1 MDAFTISMLPTYF
14 EANPPKLV
22 EPTLSA
28 TLYFNLNAL
37 PIRMQPAYFR
47 KPTSDLLS
55 TLTISMQPT
64 YFTSYTTFC
73 LPKPSP
79 KLYFYPSH
87 PYQHSHRSVGPSV
100 LRAPAEQTKVT
111 TVLGIN
117 LFLLPPLFKTTE
129 GVVVL
134 FQIFACGPELP
145 IE

>member
-64 YFTSYTTFC
+64 YFIHTPHSVYPNLLPNLTSIHLTHINILVDLLSQFLFWIETYKDNPQGARGVPIF
-73 LPKPSP
+73 
-79 KLYFYPSH
+79 FYPKS
-87 PYQHSHRSVGPSV
+87 YFFV
-100 LRAPAEQTKVT
+100 
-111 TVLGIN
+111 
-117 LFLLPPLFKTTE
+117 
-129 GVVVL
+129 
-134 FQIFACGPELP
+134 
-145 IE
+145 

>member
-55 TLTISMQPT
+55 TLTISKQPT
-64 YFTSYTTFC
+64 YFTAYTPFC

-79 KLYFYPSH
+79 KLYFHPSH
-87 PYQHSHRSVGPSV
+87 PYQHPRRSVIPIFILDRDIQRQG
-100 LRAPAEQTKVT
+100 
-111 TVLGIN
+111 G
-117 LFLLPPLFKTTE
+117 
-129 GVVVL
+129 GVVK
-134 FQIFACGPELP
+134 IR